1 MLLVGAG
8 YEPYSESQPGAQHLT
23 PSPRTWHLVIP
34 RLGSEAAF
42 PPTFGDSLPGMDQPV
57 AQITK
62 EAGAP
67 DGAYTNLF
75 LSNDQADRVIRDL
88 SPRLKQRHVAAVGQ
102 VKFRARRRNTSSLD
116 RIKHSF

>member
-1 MLLVGAG
+1 MRAFGNRPTLRRRCWKKQADGKWKWTGYPASFRNKVHGTMLLVGAG

-57 AQITK
+57 AQINK

-67 DGAYTNLF
+67 AGAHT
-75 LSNDQADRVIRDL
+75 
-88 SPRLKQRHVAAVGQ
+88 
-102 VKFRARRRNTSSLD
+102 
-116 RIKHSF
+116 